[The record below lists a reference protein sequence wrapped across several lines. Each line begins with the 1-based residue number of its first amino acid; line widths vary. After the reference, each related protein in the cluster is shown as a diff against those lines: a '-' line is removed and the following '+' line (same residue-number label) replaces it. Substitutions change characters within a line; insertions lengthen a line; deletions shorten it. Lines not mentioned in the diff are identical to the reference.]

1 MITGRKRKQKKAN
14 MILPIY
20 TYGQPVL
27 RKEAEPLDTASAEVR
42 QKLEQLIPDMFET
55 LAHAD
60 GVGLAA
66 PQIGLDIRMV
76 IVDLSPCAEEDPAFA
91 DYKKVY
97 INPDIYEESEEEC
110 SMGEGC
116 LSLPGIHESVK
127 RPVSVKVRYLDE
139 HFQEHDEEL
148 TGFPARVILHECDHL
163 DGTMFIDH
171 LSSLRKQMIRG
182 KLTSLLKGKV
192 HADYKT
198 KSVRKP

>member
-1 MITGRKRKQKKAN
+1 

-20 TYGQPVL
+20 TYGQSVL
-27 RKEAEPLDTASAEVR
+27 RKEAEDLDITSPEVKK
-42 QKLEQLIPDMFET
+42 QLEELIPDMFET
-55 LAHAD
+55 LSHAD

-66 PQIGLDIRMV
+66 PQVGLAIRLV
-76 IVDLSPCAEEDPAFA
+76 IVDLSACADEDPSFA

-127 RPVSVKVRYLDE
+127 RPVSVRVRYLDE

-148 TGFPARVILHECDHL
+148 TGFPARVIQHECDHL

-171 LSSLRKQMIRG
+171 LSSLRKQMIKG
-182 KLTSLLKGKV
+182 KLNSLLKGKIS
-192 HADYKT
+192 ADYKI
-198 KSVRKP
+198 KPVRKS